1 MIALIK
7 FLLRFAGTVLFAMA
21 LVAMVSDGTKSIARS
36 EVVVTS
42 VRQIWE
48 GVSVQGPETVKESVT
63 TSVDPEVWDVAVEPV
78 LSWPLWLVALLAGSA
93 TLWLGSRRRARQPR
107 YF

>member
-7 FLLRFAGTVLFAMA
+7 FLMRFAGIVLFATA

-42 VRQIWE
+42 VKQIWTD
-48 GVSVQGPETVKESVT
+48 VSSEGPEAAKESVS
-63 TSVDPEVWDVAVEPV
+63 TSVDPQVWETAVEPV
-78 LSWPLWLVALLAGSA
+78 LSWPIWLVASLAGA
-93 TLWLGSRRRARQPR
+93 FTLWLGSRRTVRRHS
-107 YF
+107 YY